1 MNLLPRK
8 THWNAGMRVSDVPTV
23 KALPHIFS
31 GCPASIVHQG
41 AVFSFL
47 TCSVLGKMLN
57 SIDEDKAGCLIR
69 SCFVESS
76 LFFFGVYRE
85 RIM

>member
-1 MNLLPRK
+1 
-8 THWNAGMRVSDVPTV
+8 MRVSKVPTV

-41 AVFSFL
+41 DVFSCL
-47 TCSVLGKMLN
+47 ASSVLGKMLN
-57 SIDEDKAGCLIR
+57 SIDEDIKAGCLIR

-76 LFFFGVYRE
+76 LFFFAVYRE
-85 RIM
+85 RIMYIQWQI